1 MTYTLWDKQSPI
13 YDITAEQAMI
23 NNPLYGS
30 ENSYLILRDDGSILD
45 ILPISTLRELT
56 GKDTTATDAEVC
68 EAYIAKL
75 AEPVPEPQPSG
86 DLTALSAKVA
96 ELETQLATIEAVNK
110 TILGVE

>member
-1 MTYTLWDKQSPI
+1 MTYALWDKQSPI
-13 YDITAEQAMI
+13 YDITAEQAVI

-56 GKDTTATDAEVC
+56 EKDATATDEEVC
-68 EAYIAKL
+68 AAYIAKL
-75 AEPVPEPQPSG
+75 NEPPSG

>member
-1 MTYTLWDKQSPI
+1 MTYQLWDKISPI

-56 GKDTTATDAEVC
+56 GKDATATDEEVC
-68 EAYIAKL
+68 PAYIAKL
-75 AEPVPEPQPSG
+75 TAPPPAPPSG
-86 DLTALSAKVA
+86 DISELTAKVA
-96 ELETQLATIEAVNK
+96 SVEGHQGEEKIL
-110 TILGVE
+110 LGVE

>member
-1 MTYTLWDKQSPI
+1 MTYTLWDKVSPI

-23 NNPLYGS
+23 NNPLYGT
-30 ENSYLILRDDGSILD
+30 ENSYLFLRDDGSILD

-56 GKDTTATDAEVC
+56 GKDTTAADAEVC

-75 AEPVPEPQPSG
+75 AEPTPEPQPSG
-86 DLTALSAKVA
+86 DLAALSAKVA

-110 TILGVE
+110 TLLGVE

>member
-1 MTYTLWDKQSPI
+1 MTYSLWDKTSPI

-56 GKDTTATDAEVC
+56 EKGVTAADAEVC

-75 AEPVPEPQPSG
+75 TAPIPEPQPSG
-86 DLTALSAKVA
+86 DLTTLSAKVA
-96 ELETQLATIEAVNK
+96 ELETQLATIEAVSK

>member
-1 MTYTLWDKQSPI
+1 MTYSLWDKTSPI

-30 ENSYLILRDDGSILD
+30 ENSYLILRDDGSIYD
-45 ILPISTLRELT
+45 ILPISTMRSVVGGD
-56 GKDTTATDAEVC
+56 GKTDAEVC

-75 AEPVPEPQPSG
+75 AEPIPEPQPSG